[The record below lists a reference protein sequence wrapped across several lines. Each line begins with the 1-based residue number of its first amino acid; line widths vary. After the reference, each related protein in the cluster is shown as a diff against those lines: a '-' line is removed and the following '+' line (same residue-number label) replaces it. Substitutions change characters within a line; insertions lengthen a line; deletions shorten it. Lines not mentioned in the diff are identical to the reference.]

1 MLSKTT
7 IGTLI
12 LLLIILILM
21 PMSMVFVA
29 LIMIFATTAALDAK
43 NAGFV
48 SKIFSLFENK
58 ER

>member
-7 IGTLI
+7 IGILI

-21 PMSMVFVA
+21 PMGIIFIV
-29 LIMIFATTAALDAK
+29 LIMAFAITAALDAK

-48 SKIFSLFENK
+48 SKIFSLFQNN